1 MTMYFMPASLASVTH
16 SSALYLTGLKREASV
31 SYSRTGMRERNM
43 IHSPRPTE
51 RWPFHSPAGIAYR
64 PQWMKRPYFAS
75 RNHSRRF
82 SLAGSTA
89 ALKGCATEVRSPP
102 HVAQAFR
109 PALAATPAPA
119 ASANTSAVRNRMA
132 TSDVEAR
139 RQLNHTRRRGGG
151 KVNATLALKEF
162 GVRRSAFSFWV
173 LGSRF

>member
-1 MTMYFMPASLASVTH
+1 
-16 SSALYLTGLKREASV
+16 
-31 SYSRTGMRERNM
+31 
-43 IHSPRPTE
+43 
-51 RWPFHSPAGIAYR
+51 
-64 PQWMKRPYFAS
+64 MKRPYFAS

-82 SLAGSTA
+82 SLAGSTEALKGCATEVTAA

-162 GVRRSAFSFWV
+162 GGRRS
-173 LGSRF
+173 